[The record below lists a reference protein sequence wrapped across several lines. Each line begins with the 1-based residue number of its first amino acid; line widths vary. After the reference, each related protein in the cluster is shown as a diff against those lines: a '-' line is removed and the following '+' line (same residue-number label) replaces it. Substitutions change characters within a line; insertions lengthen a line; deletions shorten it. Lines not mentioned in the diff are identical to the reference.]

1 MDNLI
6 FEKTRTTETCT
17 LDNKGLGDHIDDLE
31 RVTDRL
37 IKAERELIIGTSIL
51 VAFLYVSILWVWL
64 AR

>member
-1 MDNLI
+1 MY
-6 FEKTRTTETCT
+6 KTSNIKVRTTSTMREK
-17 LDNKGLGDHIDDLE
+17 NIDDYMEDLE